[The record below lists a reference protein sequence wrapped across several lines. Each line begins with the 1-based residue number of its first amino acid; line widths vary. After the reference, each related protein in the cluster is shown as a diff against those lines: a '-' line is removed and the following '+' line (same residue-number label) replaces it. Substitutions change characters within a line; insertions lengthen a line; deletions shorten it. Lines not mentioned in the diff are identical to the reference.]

1 MPLASFAEVLF
12 PVDISYGSQGGPE
25 YSTSLVVLGSGREQR
40 NQNWSVSRAKYD
52 CIFGVRHQND
62 LDRVIQFFRA
72 RRGKLQG
79 FLWKDH
85 TDFRATA
92 QVIGTGTGA
101 LLTFQLVKI
110 YEPGSEQ
117 YSRTIEKPKADTV
130 RIYLN
135 SVLQTSGYTLTS
147 TTGVVTF
154 AVAPGLGVVVTANFE
169 FYVKARFDLDQ
180 LPVSLAGLRAQS
192 APSIPIVEIR

>member
-1 MPLASFAEVLF
+1 MALASFAEVLF
-12 PVDISYGSQGGPE
+12 PTDISYGSQGGPE

-40 NQNWSVSRAKYD
+40 NQNWSASRGKYD

-62 LDRVIQFFRA
+62 LEKVIQFFRA

-79 FLWKDH
+79 FLWKDW
-85 TDFRATA
+85 TDYRAVA
-92 QVIGTGTGA
+92 QVLGTGNAGTTA
-101 LLTFQLVKI
+101 FQLVKI

-130 RIYLN
+130 KIYLN
-135 SVLQTSGYTLTS
+135 GVAQTSGYTLNS

-154 AVAPGLGVVVTANFE
+154 SVAPGSGVVVSANFE